1 MILEA
6 GELIAIQLIRIVAT
20 LIDTI
25 TNGRGMYTLLVA
37 ALILSRLTVEG
48 WTRLGLIA
56 AITTIILRIAAPI
69 ERNAF
74 VCVDALKV
82 GSRAIGPTCASIL
95 GKHKVIGTGALVVG
109 LDGRQETQ
117 RGAIGLQTGITT
129 DRLLLPIRMED
140 TQIHW
145 PVYGCYQCGAI
156 LSIVF
161 IAILNRFGLPVRPI
175 DAILP
180 HSNRK
185 DMMQI

>member
-1 MILEA
+1 MITIRLIRSIGTIDIAITDPDIGHTTIVATLELILFADKWRAASLILTARTITYTIATLHTVHTEGGTIPSRFALKMILEA
-6 GELIAIQLIRIVAT
+6 CELIAIQLIRIVAT

-69 ERNAF
+69 EWNAF

-95 GKHKVIGTGALVVG
+95 GKHKIIGTGALVVR
-109 LDGRQETQ
+109 LDGRQ
-117 RGAIGLQTGITT
+117 
-129 DRLLLPIRMED
+129 
-140 TQIHW
+140 
-145 PVYGCYQCGAI
+145 
-156 LSIVF
+156 
-161 IAILNRFGLPVRPI
+161 
-175 DAILP
+175 
-180 HSNRK
+180 
-185 DMMQI
+185 